1 MRARFGILTAA
12 ILFSTGGAAIKATH
26 LTGWQVAAFRSA
38 VAAVAVIAM
47 LPAARRGFSRL
58 SAIVG
63 IAYAA
68 TMILFV
74 LANKLTTAAS
84 TIFLQATA
92 PIYLVLLGPW
102 LLKEPIRRREVVFML
117 SLGAGLALFFVGREA
132 GSATA
137 PDPFKGNILAALS
150 GVCWAFAVT
159 GLRFMNKS
167 GAHAGG
173 AATAVVLGNVFAFAI
188 CLPMALPMASIR
200 PVDAGI
206 VTFLGVFQIGLAY
219 VLLNYGLRHV
229 GALEASLLLLAEPVL
244 NPLWAW
250 LVHGEQPSSWT
261 LAGGAIIVAAT
272 IGKTLWENRR

>member
-1 MRARFGILTAA
+1 
-12 ILFSTGGAAIKATH
+12 
-26 LTGWQVAAFRSA
+26 
-38 VAAVAVIAM
+38 
-47 LPAARRGFSRL
+47 
-58 SAIVG
+58 
-63 IAYAA
+63 
-68 TMILFV
+68 
-74 LANKLTTAAS
+74 
-84 TIFLQATA
+84 
-92 PIYLVLLGPW
+92 
-102 LLKEPIRRREVVFML
+102 
-117 SLGAGLALFFVGREA
+117 
-132 GSATA
+132 
-137 PDPFKGNILAALS
+137 
-150 GVCWAFAVT
+150 
-159 GLRFMNKS
+159 MNKS

-200 PVDAGI
+200 PIDAGI